1 MPSSNLVQREAILK
15 NANNNAGTIQYD
27 DLKKY
32 NSTELR
38 EFFVGKEVVYVYH
51 NQIDARGDKLNTE
64 DEVFIACKESIDEIH
79 EIIVRITNTV
89 SRTRYLVTADHG
101 FIYKREKTVEADKIE
116 RFSGEEDMVN
126 KRFIVS
132 EDSYDTVGTTNM
144 MLSEVLG
151 NDDYRVITTPL
162 TSNIFKYSGGGQNF
176 VHGGTSPQE
185 TIVPIVQIKTVRGK
199 IESENVQ
206 ISLISRVRT
215 ITSLNINLDF
225 FQQDAISE
233 SINPVS
239 YRIAFVDESNQVI
252 SNEEIHYADSKE
264 EESANRIFKL
274 NFNLR
279 DQTYDRNKKYYIV
292 AKNDDSGIEAFRE
305 EVQMDIAF
313 AGGFGFDI

>member
-1 MPSSNLVQREAILK
+1 M
-15 NANNNAGTIQYD
+15 
-27 DLKKY
+27 
-32 NSTELR
+32 R

-79 EIIVRITNTV
+79 EIIVRITDTV

-116 RFSGEEDMVN
+116 RFSGEQDMVN
-126 KRFIVS
+126 KRFVVS
-132 EDSYDTVGTTNM
+132 ENSYDTVGTTNM

-151 NDDYRVITTPL
+151 NDDYRVVTTPL

-206 ISLISRVRT
+206 ISLISRIRT
-215 ITSLNINLDF
+215 ITALNINLDF